1 MPAVLVTGGS
11 RGIGAAVARLAA
23 TRGYDVCIN
32 YMSNV
37 EAAEEVV
44 AAVEAEGRKGCAIH
58 ADVANPLQVEQLFE
72 QASSALGPIT
82 GLVNSAGLTG
92 PAGTLSDT
100 TVAAIERVINVNV
113 LGTILCSREAL
124 RWMARSAGGEGGA
137 IVNLS
142 SVAAEIGSPGEFV
155 WYAATKGAVDSFTI
169 GLARE
174 VGDDGVRVNAVAPGL
189 IETDIHEAA
198 GKPNR
203 AQEMAPAVPMRR
215 PGGAEEVAEPIVWL
229 LSEAASYVT
238 GAVIRVSGGR

>member
-23 TRGYDVCIN
+23 TRGYDVCVN
-32 YMSNV
+32 YMSNE
-37 EAAEEVV
+37 EAAEAVV

-58 ADVANPLQVEQLFE
+58 ADVANPMQVEQLFE

-92 PAGTLSDT
+92 PAGTLSET

-155 WYAATKGAVDSFTI
+155 WYAATKGAVDSFTV

-189 IETDIHEAA
+189 IETDIHETA

-215 PGGAEEVAEPIVWL
+215 PGSAEEAAEPILWL

>member
-58 ADVANPLQVEQLFE
+58 ADVANPIQVEQLFE

-92 PAGTLSDT
+92 PAGTLSET

-174 VGDDGVRVNAVAPGL
+174 VGDDGVRVNAVAPGI
-189 IETDIHEAA
+189 IETDIHETA
-198 GKPNR
+198 GKPDR
-203 AQEMAPAVPMRR
+203 AKQMAPAIPMHR

>member
-23 TRGYDVCIN
+23 TRGYDVCVN
-32 YMSNV
+32 YMSNE
-37 EAAEEVV
+37 EAAEAVV

-58 ADVANPLQVEQLFE
+58 ADVANPMQVEQLFE

-92 PAGTLSDT
+92 PSGTLSET

-124 RWMARSAGGEGGA
+124 RWMARSAGGAGGA

-155 WYAATKGAVDSFTI
+155 WYAATKGAVDSFPV

-174 VGDDGVRVNAVAPGL
+174 VGADGVRVNAVAPGL
-189 IETDIHEAA
+189 IETDIHETA

-215 PGGAEEVAEPIVWL
+215 PGSAEEAAEPILWL

>member
-23 TRGYDVCIN
+23 TRGYDVCVN
-32 YMSNV
+32 YMSNE
-37 EAAEEVV
+37 EAAEAVV

-58 ADVANPLQVEQLFE
+58 ADVANPMQVEQLFE

-92 PAGTLSDT
+92 PSGTLSET

-124 RWMARSAGGEGGA
+124 RWMARSAGGAGGA

-155 WYAATKGAVDSFTI
+155 WYAATKGAVDSFTV

-189 IETDIHEAA
+189 IETDIHETA

-215 PGGAEEVAEPIVWL
+215 PGSAEEAAEPILWL

>member
-32 YMSNV
+32 YMSNA

-58 ADVANPLQVEQLFE
+58 ADVANPIQVEQLFE

-92 PAGTLSDT
+92 PAGTLSET

-189 IETDIHEAA
+189 IETDIHETA

>member
-23 TRGYDVCIN
+23 TRGYDVCVN
-32 YMSNV
+32 YMSNE
-37 EAAEEVV
+37 EAAEAVV

-58 ADVANPLQVEQLFE
+58 ADVANPMQVEQLFE

-92 PAGTLSDT
+92 PSGTLSET

-142 SVAAEIGSPGEFV
+142 SVAAEISSPGEFV
-155 WYAATKGAVDSFTI
+155 WYAATKGAVDSFTV

-189 IETDIHEAA
+189 IETDIHETA

-215 PGGAEEVAEPIVWL
+215 PGSAEEAAEPILWL

>member
-1 MPAVLVTGGS
+1 MPVVLVTGGS

-23 TRGYDVCIN
+23 VRGYDVCVN
-32 YMSNV
+32 YMSNA

-72 QASSALGPIT
+72 QACSALGPIT

-92 PAGTLSDT
+92 PAGTLTGT

-124 RWMARSAGGEGGA
+124 RWMARSAGGEGGS

-142 SVAAEIGSPGEFV
+142 SVAAEIGSPGEYV
-155 WYAATKGAVDSFTI
+155 WYAATKGAVDSFTL

-174 VGDDGVRVNAVAPGL
+174 VGDDGVRVNAVAPGI

-198 GKPNR
+198 GKADR
-203 AQEMAPAVPMRR
+203 VKQIAPSLPMRR
-215 PGGAEEVAEPIVWL
+215 PGDAQEVAEPIVWL
-229 LSEAASYVT
+229 LSEAASYVN
-238 GAVIRVSGGR
+238 GAVLRVSGGR

>member
-23 TRGYDVCIN
+23 ERGYDVCVN
-32 YMSNV
+32 YMSN
-37 EAAEEVV
+37 EDAAQEVV
-44 AAVEAEGRKGCAIH
+44 TAVEAQGRKGCAVH

-82 GLVNSAGLTG
+82 ALVNSAGLTG
-92 PAGTLSDT
+92 PAGTLADT

-124 RWMARSAGGEGGA
+124 RWMARTAGGEGGS

-142 SVAAEIGSPGEFV
+142 SVAAEIGSPGEYV

-174 VGDDGVRVNAVAPGL
+174 VGDEGIRVNAVAPGL
-189 IETDIHEAA
+189 IETDIHETS
-198 GKPNR
+198 GKPDR
-203 AQEMAPAVPMRR
+203 IKELAPGVPMRR
-215 PGGAEEVAEPIVWL
+215 SGTAEEAAEPVLWL
-229 LSEAASYVT
+229 MSPAASYVT

>member
-23 TRGYDVCIN
+23 TRGYDVCVN
-32 YMSNV
+32 YMSNE
-37 EAAEEVV
+37 EAAEAVV

-58 ADVANPLQVEQLFE
+58 ADVANPMQVEQLFE

-92 PAGTLSDT
+92 PSGTLSET

-155 WYAATKGAVDSFTI
+155 WYAATKGAVDSFTV

-189 IETDIHEAA
+189 IETDIHETA

-203 AQEMAPAVPMRR
+203 AQEMAPTVPMRR
-215 PGGAEEVAEPIVWL
+215 PGSAEEAAEPILWL

>member
-1 MPAVLVTGGS
+1 MPAVPVTGGS

-23 TRGYDVCIN
+23 TRGYDVCVN
-32 YMSNV
+32 YMSNE
-37 EAAEEVV
+37 EAAEAVV

-58 ADVANPLQVEQLFE
+58 ADVANPMQVEQLFE

-92 PAGTLSDT
+92 PSGTLSET

-155 WYAATKGAVDSFTI
+155 WYAATKGAVDSFTV

-189 IETDIHEAA
+189 IETDIHETA

-215 PGGAEEVAEPIVWL
+215 PGSAEEAAEPILWL

>member
-23 TRGYDVCIN
+23 ARGYDVCVN
-32 YMSNV
+32 YMSNE
-37 EAAEEVV
+37 EAAAEVV

-92 PAGTLSDT
+92 PAGTLSET

-124 RWMARSAGGEGGA
+124 RWMARSAGGEGGS

-189 IETDIHEAA
+189 IETDIHETA
-198 GKPNR
+198 GKPDR
-203 AQEMAPAVPMRR
+203 AKEMAPAVPMRR
-215 PGGAEEVAEPIVWL
+215 PGSAEEAAEPILWL

>member
-23 TRGYDVCIN
+23 ARGYDVCVN
-32 YMSNV
+32 YMSNAK
-37 EAAEEVV
+37 AAEEVV

-58 ADVANPLQVEQLFE
+58 ADVANPMQVEQLFE

-92 PAGTLSDT
+92 RAGTLTET

-124 RWMARSAGGEGGA
+124 RWMARSAGGEGGS
-137 IVNLS
+137 IINLS
-142 SVAAEIGSPGEFV
+142 SVAAEIGSPGEYV
-155 WYAATKGAVDSFTI
+155 WYAATKGAVDSFTL

-174 VGDDGVRVNAVAPGL
+174 VADDGVRVNAVAPGI
-189 IETDIHEAA
+189 IETDIHETA
-198 GKPNR
+198 GKPDR
-203 AQEMAPAVPMRR
+203 AKQMAPAIPMHR
-215 PGGAEEVAEPIVWL
+215 PGDAAEVAEPIVWL

>member
-23 TRGYDVCIN
+23 TRGYDVCVN
-32 YMSNV
+32 YMSNE
-37 EAAEEVV
+37 EAAQEVV

-58 ADVANPLQVEQLFE
+58 ADVANPMQVEQLFE

-92 PAGTLSDT
+92 PAGTLSET

-155 WYAATKGAVDSFTI
+155 WYAATKGAVDSFTV

-189 IETDIHEAA
+189 IETDIHETA

-215 PGGAEEVAEPIVWL
+215 PGSAEEAAEPILWL

>member
-1 MPAVLVTGGS
+1 M
-11 RGIGAAVARLAA
+11 
-23 TRGYDVCIN
+23 
-32 YMSNV
+32 
-37 EAAEEVV
+37 
-44 AAVEAEGRKGCAIH
+44 
-58 ADVANPLQVEQLFE
+58 
-72 QASSALGPIT
+72 
-82 GLVNSAGLTG
+82 
-92 PAGTLSDT
+92 
-100 TVAAIERVINVNV
+100 INVNV

-189 IETDIHEAA
+189 IETDIHETA

>member
-23 TRGYDVCIN
+23 TRGYDVCVN
-32 YMSNV
+32 YMSNE
-37 EAAEEVV
+37 EAAEAVV

-58 ADVANPLQVEQLFE
+58 ADVANPMQVEQLFE

-174 VGDDGVRVNAVAPGL
+174 VGDEGVRVNAVAPGL
-189 IETDIHEAA
+189 IETDIHETA

-215 PGGAEEVAEPIVWL
+215 PGSTKEAAEPILWL

>member
-23 TRGYDVCIN
+23 TRGYDVCVN
-32 YMSNV
+32 YMSNE
-37 EAAEEVV
+37 EAAEAVV

-58 ADVANPLQVEQLFE
+58 ADVANPMQVEQLFE

-92 PAGTLSDT
+92 PSGTLSET

-155 WYAATKGAVDSFTI
+155 WYAATKGAVDSFTV

-189 IETDIHEAA
+189 IETDIHETA

-215 PGGAEEVAEPIVWL
+215 PGSAEEAAEPILWL

>member
-1 MPAVLVTGGS
+1 MSVVLVTGGS

-23 TRGYDVCIN
+23 ARGYDVCIN
-32 YMSNV
+32 YMSNE

-58 ADVANPLQVEQLFE
+58 ADVANPMQVEQLFE

-92 PAGTLSDT
+92 PAGTLTDT

-124 RWMARSAGGEGGA
+124 RWMARSAGGEGGS

-142 SVAAEIGSPGEFV
+142 SVAAEIGSPGEYV
-155 WYAATKGAVDSFTI
+155 WYAATKGAVDSFTL

-174 VGDDGVRVNAVAPGL
+174 VGHDGVRVNAVAPGI

-198 GKPNR
+198 GKPDR
-203 AQEMAPAVPMRR
+203 AKEMAPILPMRR
-215 PGGAEEVAEPIVWL
+215 PGDAAEVAEPIVWL

>member
-23 TRGYDVCIN
+23 ARGYDVCIN
-32 YMSNV
+32 YVSNE
-37 EAAEEVV
+37 EAAEEVI

-92 PAGTLSDT
+92 PAGTLSET

-124 RWMARSAGGEGGA
+124 RWMARSAGGEGGS

-155 WYAATKGAVDSFTI
+155 WYAASKGAIDSFTV

-189 IETDIHEAA
+189 IETDLHEAA
-198 GKPNR
+198 GKPDR
-203 AQEMAPAVPMRR
+203 VQQMAPGVPMRR
-215 PGGAEEVAEPIVWL
+215 PGSAEEAAEPILWL

>member
-58 ADVANPLQVEQLFE
+58 ADVANPIQVEQLFE

-92 PAGTLSDT
+92 PAGTLSET

>member
-1 MPAVLVTGGS
+1 MSAVLVTGGS

-23 TRGYDVCIN
+23 ARGYDVCIN
-32 YMSNV
+32 YVSN
-37 EAAEEVV
+37 EAAAQEVI

-72 QASSALGPIT
+72 QANSALGRIS

-92 PAGTLSDT
+92 PAGTLSET

-124 RWMARSAGGEGGA
+124 RWMAHSAGGEGGA
-137 IVNLS
+137 IVNIS

-155 WYAATKGAVDSFTI
+155 WYAASKGAIDSFTV

-198 GKPNR
+198 GLPNR
-203 AQEMAPAVPMRR
+203 ARDMAPGVPMRR
-215 PGGAEEVAEPIVWL
+215 PGSAEEAAEPILWL

>member
-23 TRGYDVCIN
+23 TRGYDVCVN
-32 YMSNV
+32 YMSNE
-37 EAAEEVV
+37 EAAEAVV

-58 ADVANPLQVEQLFE
+58 ADVANPMQVEQLFE

-92 PAGTLSDT
+92 PAGTLSET

-155 WYAATKGAVDSFTI
+155 WYAATKGAVDSFTV

-174 VGDDGVRVNAVAPGL
+174 VGDEGVRVNAVAPGL
-189 IETDIHEAA
+189 IETDIHETA

-215 PGGAEEVAEPIVWL
+215 PGSAEEAAEPILWL

>member
-23 TRGYDVCIN
+23 PRGYDVCVN
-32 YMSNV
+32 YMSNE
-37 EAAEEVV
+37 EAAEAVV

-58 ADVANPLQVEQLFE
+58 ADVANPMQVEQLFE

-92 PAGTLSDT
+92 PSGTLSET

-155 WYAATKGAVDSFTI
+155 WYAATKGAVDSFTV

-189 IETDIHEAA
+189 IETDIHETA

-215 PGGAEEVAEPIVWL
+215 PGSAEEAAEPILWL

>member
-23 TRGYDVCIN
+23 TRGYDVCVN
-32 YMSNV
+32 YMSNE
-37 EAAEEVV
+37 EAAQEVV

-58 ADVANPLQVEQLFE
+58 ADVANPMQVEQLFE

-92 PAGTLSDT
+92 PAGTLSET

-189 IETDIHEAA
+189 IETDIHETA

-215 PGGAEEVAEPIVWL
+215 PGSAEEAAEPILWL

>member
-23 TRGYDVCIN
+23 ARGYDVCIN
-32 YMSNV
+32 YVSNE

-92 PAGTLSDT
+92 PAGTLSET

-155 WYAATKGAVDSFTI
+155 WYAASKGAIDSFTV

-189 IETDIHEAA
+189 IETDLHEAA

-203 AQEMAPAVPMRR
+203 AQEMAPGVPMRR
-215 PGGAEEVAEPIVWL
+215 PGSAEEAAEPILWL

>member
-1 MPAVLVTGGS
+1 MSAVLVTGGS

-23 TRGYDVCIN
+23 ARGYDVCIN
-32 YMSNV
+32 YVSNE
-37 EAAEEVV
+37 EAAQEVI

-72 QASSALGPIT
+72 QASSALGRIS

-92 PAGTLSDT
+92 PAGTLSET

-124 RWMARSAGGEGGA
+124 RWMAHSAGGEGGA
-137 IVNLS
+137 IVNIS

-155 WYAATKGAVDSFTI
+155 WYAASKGAIDSFTV

-203 AQEMAPAVPMRR
+203 ARDMAPGVPMRR
-215 PGGAEEVAEPIVWL
+215 PGSAEEAAEPILWL

>member
-23 TRGYDVCIN
+23 ARGYDVCIN
-32 YMSNV
+32 YVSNE
-37 EAAEEVV
+37 EAAEEVI

-92 PAGTLSDT
+92 PAGTLSET

-124 RWMARSAGGEGGA
+124 RWMARSAGGEGGS

-155 WYAATKGAVDSFTI
+155 WYAASKGAIDSFTI

-189 IETDIHEAA
+189 IETDLHEAA
-198 GKPNR
+198 GKPDR
-203 AQEMAPAVPMRR
+203 VQQMAPGVPMRR
-215 PGGAEEVAEPIVWL
+215 PGSAEEAAEPILWL

>member
-23 TRGYDVCIN
+23 ARGYDVCIN
-32 YMSNV
+32 YVSNE

-92 PAGTLSDT
+92 PAGTLSET

-155 WYAATKGAVDSFTI
+155 WYAASKGAIDSFTI

-189 IETDIHEAA
+189 IETDIHETA

-203 AQEMAPAVPMRR
+203 ARDLAPGVPMRR
-215 PGGAEEVAEPIVWL
+215 SGSAEEAAEPILWL